1 MRGAGVGAVPALS
14 PPPRLPPAA
23 GPHPPR
29 APGAAGDTHGQG
41 PIRGRQGRPVG
52 GGAERPVVP
61 SPRRPPPPPLPMSL
75 EAQDRP
81 APVPA
86 GQSRAMAG
94 RGRTLLGALRATA
107 DGGAASRC
115 LGIPRSPPVQPARPF
130 LIPAGTGPSGHRE
143 RRVLGYSAEQMYE
156 LVANVGEYRLF
167 VPWCSR
173 SAVLSRRGQV
183 LQAEL
188 EVGFP
193 PLLERYISEVFLGS
207 RWIRAVSRDCCLFRH
222 LETLW
227 QFGPGLPGR
236 TDTCLLDFSVS
247 FEFRSALHSRLAS
260 LFLDEVVKQMVSAF
274 EGRAQALFGP
284 QAAARPCPRQRAAH
298 RA

>member
-1 MRGAGVGAVPALS
+1 MS
-14 PPPRLPPAA
+14 PAA
-23 GPHPPR
+23 R
-29 APGAAGDTHGQG
+29 
-41 PIRGRQGRPVG
+41 
-52 GGAERPVVP
+52 
-61 SPRRPPPPPLPMSL
+61 
-75 EAQDRP
+75 DRP
-81 APVPA
+81 ASVPA

-94 RGRTLLGALRATA
+94 HGRTLLGALRAA
-107 DGGAASRC
+107 AGGGAASRC
-115 LGIPRSPPVQPARPF
+115 LGIPHSSPVQPARPF
-130 LIPAGTGPSGHRE
+130 LIPAGTSPSRHWE
-143 RRVLGYSAEQMYE
+143 QRVLGYSAEQMYE

-193 PLLERYISEVFLGS
+193 PLLERYVSEVFLGS
-207 RWIRAVSRDCCLFRH
+207 RRIRAVSRDCRLFRH

-227 QFGPGLPGR
+227 RFGPGLPGR

-247 FEFRSALHSRLAS
+247 FEFRLALHSRLAS
-260 LFLDEVVKQMVSAF
+260 LFLDEVAKRMVSAF

-284 QAAARPCPRQRAAH
+284 QAAVLPCLRQRAAR